1 MRRQD
6 AMSVLAA
13 YADSLRE
20 RGAVAAFL
28 FGSTAR
34 DEANA
39 HSDIDIFID
48 IEPGRKFSLLDLAG
62 IERLLSEHLGAEIDV
77 TTRAS
82 LHPKLRREIERE
94 ALRIY

>member
-6 AMSVLAA
+6 AISLLSLQ
-13 YADSLRE
+13 ADNLKA
-20 RGAVAAFL
+20 RGATAAFL

-34 DEANA
+34 DEATRD
-39 HSDIDIFID
+39 SDIDLFID

-62 IERLLSEHLGAEIDV
+62 IKRLLSEKLGVDIDV

-82 LHPKLRREIERE
+82 LHPKLRQEIERG
-94 ALRIY
+94 ALQIY